1 MQVVGKQKG
10 LNNGRGDQD
19 IGIGYI
25 HSAETYV
32 KLALKK
38 PRAGWRSNQN
48 ATRELKNRQK
58 AESRR
63 KNWFNETRKGKW
75 QQNKTKIQLK
85 SFKGAGKPQKRKRK
99 RKTLPEGAKV
109 EKNSKKPQL
118 HIQKEKTR
126 KTRDPRKQNW
136 MGTHKSKTL
145 QAPKIQCKV
154 QVGNSKTQNPKQRGT
169 SKTQKPKQKG
179 VSDEK
184 ILGAEKKTRNY
195 N

>member
-10 LNNGRGDQD
+10 FNDGRGDQD

-32 KLALKK
+32 ELALKK

-85 SFKGAGKPQKRKRK
+85 PFKGAGKPQKK
-99 RKTLPEGAKV
+99 
-109 EKNSKKPQL
+109 
-118 HIQKEKTR
+118 KEKE
-126 KTRDPRKQNW
+126 KHCLKE
-136 MGTHKSKTL
+136 
-145 QAPKIQCKV
+145 
-154 QVGNSKTQNPKQRGT
+154 
-169 SKTQKPKQKG
+169 QK
-179 VSDEK
+179 
-184 ILGAEKKTRNY
+184 
-195 N
+195 